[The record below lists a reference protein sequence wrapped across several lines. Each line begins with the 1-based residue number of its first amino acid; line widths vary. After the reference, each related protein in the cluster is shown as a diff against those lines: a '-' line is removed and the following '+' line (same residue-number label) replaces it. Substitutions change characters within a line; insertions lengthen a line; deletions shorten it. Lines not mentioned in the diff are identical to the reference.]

1 MNPVSA
7 SALVAVAV
15 LAGADWIAVATG
27 RRRAEMATKPL
38 VILLLL
44 GAAIAL
50 TPIDAGMRALFVAA
64 LALSAVGDVAL
75 LAAPRWFPA
84 GLGAFLLAH
93 LAYLAGLLQIH
104 GSSATLAAGLIF
116 VGLAGIF
123 VGIPIVRGAME
134 RSGAALGLAVV
145 AYLAVIS
152 TTVVVAGLSDLTLAR
167 IGAVLLYASDGI
179 LGWNRFVVP
188 IRRGRL
194 LTRIPY
200 HLGQALMVLSLV
212 RYG

>member
-1 MNPVSA
+1 M
-7 SALVAVAV
+7 LVAVAV
-15 LAGADWIAVATG
+15 VAAADWIAVATG

-50 TPIDAGMRALFVAA
+50 TPIDAGMRALFVAG

-75 LAAPRWFPA
+75 LAAPRWFSA
-84 GLGAFLLAH
+84 GLAAFLLAH
-93 LAYLAGLLQIH
+93 LAYIAGLLQVH
-104 GSSATLAAGLIF
+104 GSSATLAAGLVFI
-116 VGLAGIF
+116 GLAGIF

-145 AYLAVIS
+145 AYLSVIS
-152 TTVVVAGLSDLTLAR
+152 ATVVVAGLSHLTLAR
-167 IGAVLLYASDGI
+167 IGAVFLYASDGI

-188 IRRGRL
+188 IPQGRL
-194 LTRIPY
+194 LTRIAY

-212 RYG
+212 RLG